1 MKDTGA
7 RKKKKRPG
15 FVWLLA
21 FLFLTVCLGL
31 YLMPHVTVEERIPV
45 TGEQNELPDPG
56 ETAANIIPRE
66 DLPAEAAGTTENSIG
81 RTEEGDLPDE
91 PKSTAALPSA
101 PAGSAAETEV
111 PPASAVSTNPPMPG
125 SQETAQTGHVHE
137 WVEEVVEVHPAVTE
151 TVHHDA
157 VTEERWVS
165 VPVRVMRA
173 HCTTC
178 GAVFDDQADADAHLW
193 YWMQRAADE
202 GDHSLQHISYQIWAD
217 TVDQGYYETVTVQD
231 AYDEVVEITPAWTEY
246 IFRCRTCGATA

>member
-1 MKDTGA
+1 MADTDA
-7 RKKKKRPG
+7 KKRKKKRSV
-15 FVWLLA
+15 FVWLFA

-31 YLMPHVTVEERIPV
+31 YLIPSGTVEERIPV
-45 TGEQNELPDPG
+45 AGEQNELTDHG
-56 ETAANIIPRE
+56 EKADDTVPQEELSADTEGN
-66 DLPAEAAGTTENSIG
+66 TENGIG
-81 RTEEGDLPDE
+81 RTEEDPPDGA
-91 PKSTAALPSA
+91 KTAETVPSA
-101 PAGSAAETEV
+101 PVMTVSEPE
-111 PPASAVSTNPPMPG
+111 PASASEVRPDPPVPG

-178 GAVFDDQADADAHLW
+178 GAVFDTQADADAHLW

-231 AYDEVVEITPAWTEY
+231 AYDEAVEITPAWTEY